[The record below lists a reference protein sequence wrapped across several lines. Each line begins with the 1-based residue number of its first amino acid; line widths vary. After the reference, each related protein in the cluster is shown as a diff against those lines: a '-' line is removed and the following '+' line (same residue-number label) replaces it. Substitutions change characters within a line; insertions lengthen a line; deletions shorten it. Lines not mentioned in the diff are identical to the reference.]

1 MAKFTLKEEKEK
13 ELKKYIG
20 SEYVRR
26 VTFSLTES
34 AISVVFKNDKKV
46 NLKFSKNYRFEKLF
60 LTNSEIGKLS
70 LNGVYLEDEDEV
82 DKAMLSFIY
91 NVINRTADSFIFY
104 SEQLIKEFDKNQTDT

>member
-1 MAKFTLKEEKEK
+1 MAKFTLKEEKERK
-13 ELKKYIG
+13 LKKYIG

-34 AISVVFKNDKKV
+34 AISVVFKNGKKV
-46 NLKFSKNYRFEKLF
+46 NLKFGKNYRFEKLF
-60 LTNSEIGKLS
+60 LTNSEIGNLS
-70 LNGVYLEDEDEV
+70 LNGVYLEDGDKV

-104 SEQLIKEFDKNQTDT
+104 SEQLIKELNKNQMDT